1 MTRTDDDTPTRT
13 RAQVRRNPI
22 FEEMR
27 QQMDAVVAAVHPKR
41 ERDGEERKKRTKET
55 LADRV
60 EKAVAI
66 SMTEEEKANIERERR
81 EAAMYWPVCLNPKLK
96 PKGSEVSED
105 RKTFTSSKGYRTC
118 AASHGVRC
126 GAFYYEITIAY
137 LGESGHARVGWKSKK
152 GEANAPVG
160 FDKFGYGYRDVGGE
174 KVHESTLAPYG
185 EPFKEGDVI
194 GCYIFVEEM
203 KMKSLKKEE
212 SGDAPEPANASFV
225 AFSRNGTFQG
235 KAYVGLNDDDGAQP
249 QLKIV
254 YPAAEGATRAGERV
268 AARGGAPH
276 RRGDAGPLRGAA
288 RAAAGRALGG
298 RRHRDRHAGAQPADG
313 VRLGRAVV
321 RQARDVAAR
330 GAAGRGAAVAVA
342 LLQAGAGDAAVHA
355 SLLCERDLRDPERP
369 LAG

>member
-1 MTRTDDDTPTRT
+1 
-13 RAQVRRNPI
+13 VRRNPI

-41 ERDGEERKKRTKET
+41 ERDGEDGKKQKKES

-105 RKTFTSSKGYRTC
+105 RTTFTSSKGYRTC
-118 AASHGVRC
+118 AASHGVRR
-126 GAFYYEITIAY
+126 GAFYYEIVIAH

-160 FDKFGYGYRDVGGE
+160 YDKFGYGYRDVGGE
-174 KVHESTLAPYG
+174 KVHEATLAPYG

-203 KMKSLKKEE
+203 KKVDLKKEE
-212 SGDAPEPANASFV
+212 IEADSASANASFV
-225 AFSRNGTFQG
+225 AFARNGVFQG
-235 KAYVGLNDDDGAQP
+235 KAYVGLNDDDGAYFPAGSLFTAPDVEPAKLVFNFGPDFQHP
-249 QLKIV
+249 PDADAWGVPEPRPMSDLDPPRPPPEIKLEPSPAETAAAAEAPV
-254 YPAAEGATRAGERV
+254 AEAATPAAT
-268 AARGGAPH
+268 
-276 RRGDAGPLRGAA
+276 
-288 RAAAGRALGG
+288 
-298 RRHRDRHAGAQPADG
+298 
-313 VRLGRAVV
+313 
-321 RQARDVAAR
+321 
-330 GAAGRGAAVAVA
+330 
-342 LLQAGAGDAAVHA
+342 
-355 SLLCERDLRDPERP
+355 SS
-369 LAG
+369 

>member
-1 MTRTDDDTPTRT
+1 MDAALTMARRRER

-27 QQMDAVVAAVHPKR
+27 QQMDAVVAAVHPRR

-160 FDKFGYGYRDVGGE
+160 VDKFGYGYRDVGGE
-174 KVHESTLAPYG
+174 KVHEATLAPYG

-203 KMKSLKKEE
+203 NMKSLKKEE

-235 KAYVGLNDDDGAQP
+235 KAYVGLNDDDGAYFPAGSLFTAPDVEPAKLVFNFGPDFQHP
-249 QLKIV
+249 PDAEAWDVPAPRPMSDLDPPRPTPEIKLEPSPEETAVIV
-254 YPAAEGATRAGERV
+254 EAPNAEEETHAAT
-268 AARGGAPH
+268 
-276 RRGDAGPLRGAA
+276 
-288 RAAAGRALGG
+288 
-298 RRHRDRHAGAQPADG
+298 
-313 VRLGRAVV
+313 
-321 RQARDVAAR
+321 
-330 GAAGRGAAVAVA
+330 
-342 LLQAGAGDAAVHA
+342 
-355 SLLCERDLRDPERP
+355 ST
-369 LAG
+369 

>member
-235 KAYVGLNDDDGAQP
+235 KAYVGLNDGDGAYFPAGSLFTAPDVEPAKLVFNFGPDFQHP
-249 QLKIV
+249 PDAEAWDVPAPRPMSDLDPPRPTPEIKLEPSPEETAVIV
-254 YPAAEGATRAGERV
+254 EAPNAEEETHAAT
-268 AARGGAPH
+268 
-276 RRGDAGPLRGAA
+276 
-288 RAAAGRALGG
+288 
-298 RRHRDRHAGAQPADG
+298 
-313 VRLGRAVV
+313 
-321 RQARDVAAR
+321 
-330 GAAGRGAAVAVA
+330 
-342 LLQAGAGDAAVHA
+342 
-355 SLLCERDLRDPERP
+355 ST
-369 LAG
+369 